1 MSPEPDSASRSHA
14 GRDVAIQIGARAVNL
29 VLGVVVTVLLAR
41 ALGDDGFGEWST
53 VLVVVQLAAY
63 FTSFGVES
71 VVIRETAAHPERED
85 EWLGALLILR
95 ALLSVPAVIVGL
107 IVIFVI
113 QDNDSMLVAGLVLLA
128 QTPFNIGASLRVV
141 HQMRVRNWFPMIV
154 LTINSVLWAAAV
166 IAIYVLDGG
175 VVALAVAMTVIG
187 AFTAT
192 LQAVAAVK
200 IAKPHLRPSRE
211 ATLRLA
217 RVGLPVGISGL
228 LVLAYARIDQVLV
241 FAIAG
246 PGDAGL
252 YGAEY
257 RIVEQAHL
265 VPISLMTT
273 LLPILSS
280 AWTSDRGR
288 ALRIAWLSA
297 DYLAVASLGGLAV
310 ALAVAEPIT
319 VLLYGEDFA
328 AAAPALPVL
337 GGAFVFICFG
347 YLTGNLILIAGLQRR
362 LITVGLVGLV
372 FNVAGNFL
380 LVPAW
385 GFMGAAWMTLAT
397 EAAVVS
403 FSAVILA
410 RAVGLGSPNLVR
422 LGRIFAAAAIL
433 AVVLVGLDALGA
445 PLAVVLVVAALAY
458 PGLVVSVGGVSIAE
472 LKDLVRERG
481 AAVAE

>member
-1 MSPEPDSASRSHA
+1 MSPTPHTASKHHA
-14 GRDVAIQIGARAVNL
+14 GRDVAIQIGARILNL
-29 VLGVVVTVLLAR
+29 ALGVVVTVLLAR

-71 VVIRETAAHPERED
+71 VVVREAAADPERED
-85 EWLGALLILR
+85 EWLGALLLLR
-95 ALLSVPAVIVGL
+95 ALLSIPAVIVGL
-107 IVIFVI
+107 AVVLLI
-113 QDNDSMLVAGLVLLA
+113 QDNNSMLVAGIVLLA
-128 QTPFNIGASLRVV
+128 QTPFNVGASLRVV

-166 IAIYVLDGG
+166 IAIYATDGG
-175 VVALAVAMTVIG
+175 VVELAVAMTVIG

-192 LQAVAAVK
+192 LQALAAVR
-200 IAKPHLRPSRE
+200 IARPHLRPSRE
-211 ATLRLA
+211 ATMKLA

-246 PGDAGL
+246 PAEAGL

-273 LLPILSS
+273 LLPILSG
-280 AWTSDRGR
+280 AWPRDRER
-288 ALRIAWLSA
+288 AMRIAWRSA
-297 DYLAVASLGGLAV
+297 EYLAAASLGGLAV
-310 ALAVAEPIT
+310 ALAVAEPLT

-347 YLTGNLILIAGLQRR
+347 YLTGNLILIAGLQRK
-362 LITVGLVGLV
+362 LIAIGLVGLV
-372 FNVAGNFL
+372 VNVAGNVA
-380 LVPAW
+380 LVPPW

-403 FSAVILA
+403 FSAVLLA
-410 RAVGLGSPNLVR
+410 RAVGLGHPDLRR
-422 LGRIFAAAAIL
+422 LARIFAAAGIL
-433 AVVLVGLDALGA
+433 ALALVGLDAAGL
-445 PLAVVLVVAALAY
+445 PLAPVLAVAAIGY
-458 PGLVVSVGGVSIAE
+458 PALVVSVGGIGVAE
-472 LKDLVRERG
+472 LRSLVRERG
-481 AAVAE
+481 AALAE

>member
-1 MSPEPDSASRSHA
+1 MSPTPHTASKHHA
-14 GRDVAIQIGARAVNL
+14 GRDVAIQIGARILNL
-29 VLGVVVTVLLAR
+29 ALGVVVTVLLAR

-71 VVIRETAAHPERED
+71 VVVREAAAEPEREN
-85 EWLGALLILR
+85 EWLGALLLLR
-95 ALLSVPAVIVGL
+95 ALLSIPAVIVGL
-107 IVIFVI
+107 VVVFLI
-113 QDNDSMLVAGLVLLA
+113 QDNTSMLVAGIVLLA
-128 QTPFNIGASLRVV
+128 QTPFNVGASLRVV

-166 IAIYVLDGG
+166 LAIYVLGGG
-175 VVALAVAMTVIG
+175 VVELAIAMTVIG

-228 LVLAYARIDQVLV
+228 LILAYARIDQILV
-241 FAIAG
+241 FALAG
-246 PGDAGL
+246 SGEAGL
-252 YGAEY
+252 YGAQY
-257 RIVEQAHL
+257 RIIEQAQL
-265 VPISLMTT
+265 VPISFLTT
-273 LLPILSS
+273 LLPILSG
-280 AWTSDRGR
+280 AWPRDRER
-288 ALRIAWLSA
+288 AMRIAWRSA
-297 DYLAVASLGGLAV
+297 EYLTVASLGGLAV

-319 VLLYGEDFA
+319 VLLYGEGFA

-347 YLTGNLILIAGLQRR
+347 YLTGNLILIAGLQRK
-362 LITVGLVGLV
+362 LIAVGLVGLFV
-372 FNVAGNFL
+372 NVVGNVA
-380 LVPAW
+380 LVPLW

-403 FSAVILA
+403 LSAVILA
-410 RAVGLGSPNLVR
+410 GAVGLGNPDRSR
-422 LGRIFAAAAIL
+422 LLRVFAAASIL
-433 AVVLVGLDALGA
+433 AAALFGLDAVGV
-445 PLAVVLVVAALAY
+445 PLAGVLAAAALGY
-458 PGLVVSVGGVSIAE
+458 PALIVSVGGIGVEE
-472 LKDLVRERG
+472 LRG
-481 AAVAE
+481 LIRDRGGALAR